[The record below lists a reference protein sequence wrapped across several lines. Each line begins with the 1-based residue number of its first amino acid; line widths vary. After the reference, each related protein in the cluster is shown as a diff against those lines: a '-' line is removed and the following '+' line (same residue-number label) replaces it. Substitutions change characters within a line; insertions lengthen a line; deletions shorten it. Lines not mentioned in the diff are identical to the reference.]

1 MTEVFF
7 NCANPDHLLMDKRGL
22 AVSDLSEAFDH
33 ADRLVRSMLMA
44 PNQEDWRGWEL
55 RVTDDLGV
63 EIFVIPFASV
73 LGKPH

>member
-7 NCANPDHLLMDKRGL
+7 NCANPDHLLVDRHGV

-33 ADRLVRSMLMA
+33 ADRLVRSMLMQ
-44 PNQEDWRGWEL
+44 PNSEDWRDWEL
-55 RVTDDLGV
+55 RVTDDLGA